1 MCIQPMKKDQDTQ
14 KNARD
19 ILTFYAMQE
28 DTREDR
34 HQFWQDRA
42 RQLLQSYRTMKK
54 QAERAAGPLPDALKV
69 LDQSLQQGKQ
79 GFDLEE
85 ILQNPNSCASV
96 CRYIEYRM
104 QQYQVAADK
113 RDAER
118 RRWRVLYS
126 RYLAPR
132 PLGRVQLCAQEFI
145 SKSTLYRDESAALER
160 LSVLLF
166 GVVAGM

>member
-1 MCIQPMKKDQDTQ
+1 MIQE
-14 KNARD
+14 NNFRELRE
-19 ILTFYAMQE
+19 ILNLYAIQE
-28 DTREDR
+28 DGRQR
-34 HQFWQDRA
+34 CHRVWQDRA
-42 RQLLQSYRTMKK
+42 QQLLQSYRTMKK
-54 QAERAAGPLPDALKV
+54 QAERAAGPLPDALEV

-79 GFDLEE
+79 GFDLEG

-113 RDAER
+113 RDADR

-126 RYLAPR
+126 RYLAPH

>member
-1 MCIQPMKKDQDTQ
+1 MIQE
-14 KNARD
+14 NNFRELRE
-19 ILTFYAMQE
+19 ILNLYAIQE
-28 DTREDR
+28 DGRQR
-34 HQFWQDRA
+34 CHRVWQDSA

-54 QAERAAGPLPDALKV
+54 QAERAAGPLPDALEV
-69 LDQSLQQGKQ
+69 FDQSLQQGKQ
-79 GFDLEE
+79 GFDLEG

-104 QQYQVAADK
+104 QQYQVAAGK
-113 RDAER
+113 RDADR

-126 RYLAPR
+126 RYLAPH